1 MFARDQ
7 SCHRAHKAR
16 LLRQLDYRII
26 QTIVRYEY
34 VNDIDN

>member
-16 LLRQLDYRII
+16 LLRQLDNRIV
-26 QTIVRYEY
+26 QTIVRYKY